1 MNSDLISRQAA
12 IDELNDGAELL
23 RRVLDDTD
31 IVGVERAKYEWG
43 LGLIESYISDVE
55 ELPSAEP
62 EIIRCKDC
70 KYYELDS
77 LANVNGIPLIVAHHI
92 CKRWGNGCKTDKNG
106 FCFMGEKVTE

>member
-1 MNSDLISRQAA
+1 MNDLISRQAA

-31 IVGVERAKYEWG
+31 LVGAERAKYEWG

-55 ELPSAEP
+55 ELPSAET

-70 KYYELDS
+70 KNKDVLPDVY
-77 LANVNGIPLIVAHHI
+77 GIGTEALYCPAIKHYVVHDFF
-92 CKRWGNGCKTDKNG
+92 CKY
-106 FCFMGEKVTE
+106 GEKVTE